1 MRYAEKSS
9 LSVILAIAL
18 LAASALACQTVAGTP
33 SAPVQPTLSATDDA
47 PATTPPTVPSQVQ
60 ATAAPTE
67 AVTVAPTQPAT
78 SLPPTL
84 PPATQRAT
92 QQPESEELAIL
103 SFTVD
108 AEDIASGKRL
118 TFNWETTGATRGV
131 IWSGTTQRYPQ
142 AWAVSLDGSLT
153 VELAHTFYRNPLMTL
168 VVYDAA
174 DNQVSQSLTVDWPCM
189 YTYFFEPGFD
199 ACPLYEASLTWAA
212 EQSFENGRMIWL
224 EEIHG
229 ESYVAEGL
237 ILVFYN
243 DGGYEQY
250 EDTWTDAEPES
261 DPGMTPPAG
270 LYQPTRGFGKL
281 WRERPNVRDR
291 LGWALAPEQGFD
303 SAWQQRIVESIPG
316 VAFVRTLDGKI
327 IEIGG
332 WGWETGGNWK
342 FVMP

>member
-1 MRYAEKSS
+1 M
-9 LSVILAIAL
+9 VI
-18 LAASALACQTVAGTP
+18 
-33 SAPVQPTLSATDDA
+33 
-47 PATTPPTVPSQVQ
+47 
-60 ATAAPTE
+60 
-67 AVTVAPTQPAT
+67 
-78 SLPPTL
+78 SLP
-84 PPATQRAT
+84 
-92 QQPESEELAIL
+92 
-103 SFTVD
+103 
-108 AEDIASGKRL
+108 
-118 TFNWETTGATRGV
+118 TGATRGV

-174 DNQVSQSLTVDWPCM
+174 DNQVSQSVTVDWPCM

-229 ESYVAEGL
+229 ESYVAEGS

-261 DPGMTPPAG
+261 DPALMPPAG